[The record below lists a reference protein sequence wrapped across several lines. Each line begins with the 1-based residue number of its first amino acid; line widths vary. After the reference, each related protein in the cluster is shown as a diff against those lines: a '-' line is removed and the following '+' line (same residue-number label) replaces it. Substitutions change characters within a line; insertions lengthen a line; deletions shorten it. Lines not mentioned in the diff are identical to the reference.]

1 MIEAVEGRR
10 IVVCCGAG
18 GVGKTTVSAG
28 LGLGLARGGA
38 RTVVVTIDPARR
50 LATALGMEGLSDEPR
65 RVPAEPGPGGA
76 ELWALQLDAKATFD
90 RLVSREAPTPEARE
104 RILANRIYR
113 HLSGAVAGAQDYMA
127 VERLHELVE
136 GGSFDVIVLDT
147 PPSQNAL
154 DFLDAPARITR
165 FIEGRALRL
174 LLRPP
179 VPGAGFGRRMIAAG
193 TSTAF
198 SLLERLTGTQL
209 MRDLSDFLAAFDGM
223 YDGFAARAKAVDALL
238 RSPEAGFVVVAAPDS
253 EAVGQAVALGR
264 RLGEDGYPLA
274 GLVLNRVHPLPPGGL
289 AAPETLVPALAAAGA
304 PEPASLAERAAAS
317 QREEQILALRDL
329 DAREA
334 LSGALNG
341 APVTEVPAFEREPVE
356 LEGLGDVA
364 AALSDEGRP
373 PPRAAEPE
381 KGVGPH
387 RADSTP
393 S

>member
-1 MIEAVEGRR
+1 VIEVLAGRR

-28 LGLGLARGGA
+28 LALGLAREGA

-50 LATALGMEGLSDEPR
+50 LATALGMEGLADAPQ
-65 RVPAEPGPGGA
+65 RVPAEPGPAGG

-90 RLVSREAPTPEARE
+90 RLVTREAPTPEARE

-113 HLSGAVAGAQDYMA
+113 HLSGAVAGAQEYMA
-127 VERLHELVE
+127 VERLHELVDE
-136 GGSFDVIVLDT
+136 ASFDVIVLDT

-179 VPGAGFGRRMIAAG
+179 VPGAGFGRRVIAVGA
-193 TSTAF
+193 STAF
-198 SLLERLTGTQL
+198 SLLERLTGAQL
-209 MRDLSDFLAAFDGM
+209 MRDLSDFLGAFDGM
-223 YDGFAARAKAVDALL
+223 YEGFADRAKAVNALL
-238 RSPEAGFVVVAAPDS
+238 QSPEAGFVVVVAPDS

-264 RLGEDGYPLA
+264 RLTGDGYPLA

-289 AAPETLVPALAAAGA
+289 ARPEELAPVLAAAGA
-304 PEPASLAERAAAS
+304 PEPASLAERAAAT
-317 QREEQILALRDL
+317 QREEQIVALHDL

-334 LSGALNG
+334 LSRALDG
-341 APVTEVPAFEREPVE
+341 APVTVVPALERAPVE
-356 LEGLGDVA
+356 LEGLAEVA
-364 AALSDEGRP
+364 AALTPAG
-373 PPRAAEPE
+373 AA
-381 KGVGPH
+381 
-387 RADSTP
+387 RR
-393 S
+393 

>member
-1 MIEAVEGRR
+1 VIEAVEGRR

-28 LGLGLARGGA
+28 LGLGLARRGA
-38 RTVVVTIDPARR
+38 RTAVVTIDPARR
-50 LATALGMEGLSDEPR
+50 LATALGMAGLGDEPR
-65 RVPAEPGPGGA
+65 RVPADLGPDGA

-90 RLVSREAPTPEARE
+90 RLVAREAPTAEARE
-104 RILANRIYR
+104 RILENRIYR

-136 GGSFDVIVLDT
+136 EGSFDAIVLDT

-179 VPGAGFGRRMIAAG
+179 VPGAGLGRRVLAAG

-198 SLLERLTGTQL
+198 SILQRLTGAQL
-209 MRDLSDFLAAFDGM
+209 MRDLSDFLGAFDGM
-223 YDGFAARAKAVDALL
+223 YDGFAARAKAISALL
-238 RSPEAGFVVVAAPDS
+238 RSPEAGFVVVAAPNS
-253 EAVGQAVALGR
+253 EAVEQAVALGR
-264 RLGEDGYPLA
+264 RLDEDGYPLA

-289 AAPETLVPALAAAGA
+289 ARPETLVPALAAAGA
-304 PEPASLAERAAAS
+304 LEPASLAERAAAS

-334 LSGALNG
+334 LSGALDG

-356 LEGLGDVA
+356 LEGLEDVA
-364 AALSDEGRP
+364 AALAAAGRP
-373 PPRAAEPE
+373 QPAA
-381 KGVGPH
+381 
-387 RADSTP
+387 STP

>member
-1 MIEAVEGRR
+1 VIEAVDGRR

-28 LGLGLARGGA
+28 LALGLARGGA
-38 RTVVVTIDPARR
+38 RAAVVTIDPARR
-50 LATALGMEGLSDEPR
+50 LATALGMEGLSDEPH
-65 RVPAEPGPGGA
+65 RVPAVGAAGDGG

-90 RLVSREAPTPEARE
+90 RLVAREAPTPEARE

-127 VERLHELVE
+127 VERLYELVDE
-136 GGSFDVIVLDT
+136 GGFDVIVLDT
-147 PPSQNAL
+147 PPSHNAL

-179 VPGAGFGRRMIAAG
+179 VPGAGLGRRMIAAG
-193 TSTAF
+193 TGTAF
-198 SLLERLTGTQL
+198 SLLERLTGAQL

-223 YDGFAARAKAVDALL
+223 YDGFAERAKAVRELL
-238 RSPEAGFVVVAAPDS
+238 VSPEAGFVVVTAPQA
-253 EAVGQAVALGR
+253 EALTQAVALGR
-264 RLGEDGYPLA
+264 RLAEDGYPLA

-289 AAPETLVPALAAAGA
+289 ARPEALVPALAAAGA
-304 PEPASLAERAAAS
+304 PEPASLAERAAATL
-317 QREEQILALRDL
+317 EERQVLGLRDL

-334 LSGALNG
+334 LTGALDG
-341 APVTEVPAFEREPVE
+341 APVTVIPALEREPVE
-356 LEGLGDVA
+356 LEGLAEVA
-364 AALSDEGRP
+364 AALGP
-373 PPRAAEPE
+373 AQPAQRAA
-381 KGVGPH
+381 
-387 RADSTP
+387 SSP

>member
-1 MIEAVEGRR
+1 VIEAVGGRR
-10 IVVCCGAG
+10 IVVCCGTG

-28 LGLGLARGGA
+28 LGLALARGGA
-38 RTVVVTIDPARR
+38 RAAVVTIDPARR
-50 LATALGMEGLSDEPR
+50 LATALGMEDLADEPH
-65 RVPAEPGPGGA
+65 RVHTQDGSGG

-127 VERLHELVE
+127 VERLHELVDE
-136 GGSFDVIVLDT
+136 GGFDVIVLDT

-179 VPGAGFGRRMIAAG
+179 VPGAGLGRRMIAAG
-193 TSTAF
+193 TGTAF
-198 SLLERLTGTQL
+198 SLLERLTGAQL
-209 MRDLSDFLAAFDGM
+209 MRDLGDFLAAFDGM
-223 YDGFAARAKAVDALL
+223 YDGFASRAKAVRALL
-238 RSPEAGFVVVAAPDS
+238 ASPETGFVVVAAPQA
-253 EAVGQAVALGR
+253 EALAQAVGLGR
-264 RLGEDGYPLA
+264 RLTEDGYPLA

-289 AAPETLVPALAAAGA
+289 ARPETLVPALAAAGA
-304 PEPASLAERAAAS
+304 PEPASLAERVAATL
-317 QREEQILALRDL
+317 EEWQVLGLRDL

-334 LSGALNG
+334 LSGALGG
-341 APVTEVPAFEREPVE
+341 APVTEIPALEREPVE
-356 LEGLGDVA
+356 LEGLAEIA
-364 AALSDEGRP
+364 AALAPGGTLQ
-373 PPRAAEPE
+373 RAA
-381 KGVGPH
+381 
-387 RADSTP
+387 SSP

>member
-1 MIEAVEGRR
+1 VIEAVEGRR

-28 LGLGLARGGA
+28 LGLGLARRGT
-38 RTVVVTIDPARR
+38 RTAVVTIDPARR
-50 LATALGMEGLSDEPR
+50 LATALGMAGLGDEPR
-65 RVPAEPGPGGA
+65 RVPADLGPDGA

-90 RLVSREAPTPEARE
+90 RLVAREAPTAEARE
-104 RILANRIYR
+104 RILENRIYR

-136 GGSFDVIVLDT
+136 EGSFDAIVLDT

-179 VPGAGFGRRMIAAG
+179 VPGAGLGRRVLAAG

-198 SLLERLTGTQL
+198 SILQRLTGAQL
-209 MRDLSDFLAAFDGM
+209 MRDLSDFLGAFDGM
-223 YDGFAARAKAVDALL
+223 YDGFAARAKAISALL
-238 RSPEAGFVVVAAPDS
+238 RSPEAGFVVVAAPNS
-253 EAVGQAVALGR
+253 EAVEQAVALGR
-264 RLGEDGYPLA
+264 RLDEDGYPLA

-289 AAPETLVPALAAAGA
+289 ARPETLVPALAAAGA
-304 PEPASLAERAAAS
+304 LEPASLAERAAAS

-334 LSGALNG
+334 LSGALDG

-356 LEGLGDVA
+356 LEGLEDVA
-364 AALSDEGRP
+364 AALAAAGRP
-373 PPRAAEPE
+373 QPAA
-381 KGVGPH
+381 
-387 RADSTP
+387 STP

>member
-1 MIEAVEGRR
+1 MIEAIEGRR
-10 IVVCCGAG
+10 VVVCCGAG

-264 RLGEDGYPLA
+264 RLREDGYPLA

-289 AAPETLVPALAAAGA
+289 ARAGDARARARRGRRPRAGLARRARGG
-304 PEPASLAERAAAS
+304 EPAR
-317 QREEQILALRDL
+317 
-329 DAREA
+329 
-334 LSGALNG
+334 GA
-341 APVTEVPAFEREPVE
+341 
-356 LEGLGDVA
+356 D
-364 AALSDEGRP
+364 
-373 PPRAAEPE
+373 PRAAGPGRPRGALGGAQRRAGHRGA
-381 KGVGPH
+381 GVRARAGRARGAGGGRRGPL
-387 RADSTP
+387 R
-393 S
+393 

>member
-1 MIEAVEGRR
+1 VIEAVEGRR

-28 LGLGLARGGA
+28 LGLGLAHRGA

-50 LATALGMEGLSDEPR
+50 LATALGMEGLADQPR
-65 RVPAEPGPGGA
+65 RVPAEPGLGGA

-90 RLVSREAPTPEARE
+90 RLIAREAPTPEARD
-104 RILANRIYR
+104 RILENRIYR

-127 VERLHELVE
+127 VERLHELVDE
-136 GGSFDVIVLDT
+136 GSFDTIVLDT

-179 VPGAGFGRRMIAAG
+179 LPGAGLGRRVVAAG
-193 TSTAF
+193 TGTAF
-198 SLLERLTGTQL
+198 SLLQRLTGAQL

-223 YDGFAARAKAVDALL
+223 YDGFAARAKAINALL
-238 RSPEAGFVVVAAPDS
+238 RSPESGFVVVAAPDS
-253 EAVGQAVALGR
+253 ESIGQAVALGR
-264 RLGEDGYPLA
+264 RLGDDGYPLA

-289 AAPETLVPALAAAGA
+289 ARPEALAPALAAAGA

-317 QREEQILALRDL
+317 QLEEQILALRDL

-334 LSGALNG
+334 LAGALEG
-341 APVTEVPAFEREPVE
+341 APVTEVPSFEREPVE

-364 AALSDEGRP
+364 AALAVAGRAQ
-373 PPRAAEPE
+373 RAA
-381 KGVGPH
+381 
-387 RADSTP
+387 STP

>member
-1 MIEAVEGRR
+1 VIEAVEGRR

-28 LGLGLARGGA
+28 LGLGLARRGA
-38 RTVVVTIDPARR
+38 RTAVVTIDPARR
-50 LATALGMEGLSDEPR
+50 LATALGMAGLGDEPR
-65 RVPAEPGPGGA
+65 RVPADLGPDGA

-90 RLVSREAPTPEARE
+90 RLVAREAPTAEARE
-104 RILANRIYR
+104 RILENRIYR

-136 GGSFDVIVLDT
+136 EGSFDAIVLDT

-165 FIEGRALRL
+165 FIEGRALRP

-179 VPGAGFGRRMIAAG
+179 VPGVGLGRRVLAAG

-198 SLLERLTGTQL
+198 SILQRLTGAQL
-209 MRDLSDFLAAFDGM
+209 MRDLSDFLGAFDGM
-223 YDGFAARAKAVDALL
+223 YDGFAARAKAISALL
-238 RSPEAGFVVVAAPDS
+238 RSPEAGFVVVAAPNS
-253 EAVGQAVALGR
+253 EAVEQAVALGR
-264 RLGEDGYPLA
+264 RLDEDGYPLA

-289 AAPETLVPALAAAGA
+289 ARPETLVPALAAAGA
-304 PEPASLAERAAAS
+304 LEPASLAERAAAS

-334 LSGALNG
+334 LSGALDG

-356 LEGLGDVA
+356 LEGLEDVA
-364 AALSDEGRP
+364 AALAAAGRP
-373 PPRAAEPE
+373 QPAA
-381 KGVGPH
+381 
-387 RADSTP
+387 STP

>member
-1 MIEAVEGRR
+1 VIEAVEGRR

-28 LGLGLARGGA
+28 LGLGLARRGA
-38 RTVVVTIDPARR
+38 RTAVVTIDPARR
-50 LATALGMEGLSDEPR
+50 LATALGMAGLGDEPR
-65 RVPAEPGPGGA
+65 RVPADLGPDGA

-90 RLVSREAPTPEARE
+90 RLVAREAPTAEARE
-104 RILANRIYR
+104 RILENRIYR
-113 HLSGAVAGAQDYMA
+113 HLSSAVAGAQDYMA

-136 GGSFDVIVLDT
+136 EGSFDAIVLDT

-154 DFLDAPARITR
+154 DFLDAPARIAR

-179 VPGAGFGRRMIAAG
+179 VPGAGLGRRVLAAG

-198 SLLERLTGTQL
+198 SILQRLTGAQL
-209 MRDLSDFLAAFDGM
+209 MRDLSDFLGAFDGM
-223 YDGFAARAKAVDALL
+223 YDGFAARAKAISALL
-238 RSPEAGFVVVAAPDS
+238 RSPEAGFVVVAAPNS
-253 EAVGQAVALGR
+253 EAVEQAVALGR
-264 RLGEDGYPLA
+264 RLDEDGYPLA

-289 AAPETLVPALAAAGA
+289 ARPETLVPALAAAGA
-304 PEPASLAERAAAS
+304 LEPASLAERAAAS

-334 LSGALNG
+334 LSGALDG

-356 LEGLGDVA
+356 LEGLEDVA
-364 AALSDEGRP
+364 AALAAAGRP
-373 PPRAAEPE
+373 QPAA
-381 KGVGPH
+381 
-387 RADSTP
+387 STP

>member
-1 MIEAVEGRR
+1 VIEAVEGRR

-28 LGLGLARGGA
+28 LGLGLARRGA
-38 RTVVVTIDPARR
+38 RTAVVTIDPARR
-50 LATALGMEGLSDEPR
+50 LATALGMAGLGDEPR
-65 RVPAEPGPGGA
+65 RVPADLGPDGA

-90 RLVSREAPTPEARE
+90 RLVAREAPTAEARE
-104 RILANRIYR
+104 RILENRIYR
-113 HLSGAVAGAQDYMA
+113 HLSSAVAGAQDYMA

-136 GGSFDVIVLDT
+136 EGSFDAIVLDT

-179 VPGAGFGRRMIAAG
+179 VPGAGLGRRVLAAG

-198 SLLERLTGTQL
+198 SILQRLTGAQL
-209 MRDLSDFLAAFDGM
+209 MRDLSDFLGAFDGM
-223 YDGFAARAKAVDALL
+223 YDGFAARAKAISALL
-238 RSPEAGFVVVAAPDS
+238 RSPEAGFVVVAAPNS
-253 EAVGQAVALGR
+253 EAVEQAVALGR
-264 RLGEDGYPLA
+264 RLDEDGYPLA

-289 AAPETLVPALAAAGA
+289 ARPETLVPALAAAGA
-304 PEPASLAERAAAS
+304 LEPASLAERAAAS

-334 LSGALNG
+334 LSGALDG

-356 LEGLGDVA
+356 LEGLEDVA
-364 AALSDEGRP
+364 AALAAAGRP
-373 PPRAAEPE
+373 QPAA
-381 KGVGPH
+381 
-387 RADSTP
+387 STP